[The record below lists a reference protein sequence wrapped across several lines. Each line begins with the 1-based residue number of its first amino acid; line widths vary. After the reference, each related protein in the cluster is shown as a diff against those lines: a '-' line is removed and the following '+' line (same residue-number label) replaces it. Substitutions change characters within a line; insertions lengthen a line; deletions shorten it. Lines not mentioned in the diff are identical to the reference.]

1 MGWDGMGWDQVN
13 LGWITLEEVRLGW
26 YRLEKV
32 LEFSMSDEFEV
43 RLG

>member
-1 MGWDGMGWDQVN
+1 MGWDGMGWDGM
-13 LGWITLEEVRLGW
+13 GWD
-26 YRLEKV
+26 RLEKS